1 MKIKKFQGSRNR
13 ALMEKI
19 GRGGGGTHINH
30 AYSGLKSIY
39 VVYNAFTNFRKNQW
53 KCLCLDAY
61 LLFIVYI
68 YNVYIY
74 ISNRIKHAVCKL
86 LDVNQDKLDR

>member
-39 VVYNAFTNFRKNQW
+39 VVYNAFTNFRKNQ
-53 KCLCLDAY
+53 
-61 LLFIVYI
+61 
-68 YNVYIY
+68 
-74 ISNRIKHAVCKL
+74 
-86 LDVNQDKLDR
+86 